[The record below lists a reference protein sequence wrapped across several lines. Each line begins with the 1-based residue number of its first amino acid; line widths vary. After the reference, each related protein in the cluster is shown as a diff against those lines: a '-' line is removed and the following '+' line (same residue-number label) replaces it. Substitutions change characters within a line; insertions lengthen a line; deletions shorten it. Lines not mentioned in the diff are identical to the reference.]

1 MKEGRILLING
12 KETEIMMATLLQLFL
27 AKLSGKTT
35 KRHLENKK
43 QLQPKVT
50 SINSL
55 LAEEELLQA
64 LLASRIQR

>member
-35 KRHLENKK
+35 KRRLENKK